1 MFLSDLS
8 VKRPTVA
15 IVASALLLVFGI
27 MSFTQLP
34 LRQYPDVDPPVV
46 GIDTAYRGAS
56 AEIVDTKVTRVLEN
70 QLSGIEA
77 IRYIDSSSTDGFSR
91 ITIEFEIERDVEAA
105 VNDVQQAIGRIMP
118 QLPAEIDAPRVRKA
132 DANANPIMWFN
143 LTSDRLNELELS
155 DYARRVVVDRLS
167 VVDGVALVIIGGERK
182 YAMRIYLDRRKLAAR
197 QLTANDIENALRAEN
212 VELPAGRIQS
222 DWRNFSARI
231 NRIYNS
237 PEAFSQLVVKRG
249 EDGHLVRLGE
259 VAEISLTA
267 ADDESLFR
275 RDGISMIGLGIV
287 KQSQAN
293 TVEVAERARTEVARI
308 NAVLPEGLVIERS
321 GDSSVFIASAIKEV
335 YTTLA
340 IAMVMVV
347 LVIYLFLGNVRAT
360 LIPAITVPISLL
372 SSFIFVY
379 AMGFSINILTLL
391 ALVLAIGLVVDDT
404 IVMLEN
410 IYSRIEKGEAPML
423 AAYRGARQVGFAI
436 VATTLVLIAV
446 FVPLMFLQGNI
457 GRLFTEFALTIAAAV
472 GFSSFVALTLSPV
485 LCSLILKTDS
495 KTLHFVDVPMA
506 WAEKGYERALRAEG
520 KSLVF
525 LLSILAVAVVAIA
538 LLLNKLPSEFA
549 PTEDNSEML
558 MMYRGPE
565 GANFAQTSKTLLE
578 LEAKVLANFDE
589 LSLERFQMR
598 VPSFGGNAGVN
609 TGMAFVGFVPWDQ
622 RQESTMEL
630 RPKFYQLFADIPDGR
645 IFMLIRSGLTPGAM
659 GQPVQVVIGGDTY
672 EELGQWRE
680 QILTYFQNHPI
691 LQNVDIDFAV
701 NSQQISVNVDQLRAA
716 DLGVSV
722 ANVGRTLETMLGS
735 RIVTTYLERG
745 EEYDVILE
753 GLEADFRSPDDLQQ
767 IYVRSDRSGELVPL
781 ASVVQVAEQGVS
793 PSLPRY
799 NRRRAL
805 TLSAD
810 IAPGYAMDA
819 AIEAVQTMVRE
830 ELPSSA
836 SIDYKGQ
843 SLEYIRASGSVLFVF
858 LLAIVVAY
866 LVMAAQFESFLHP
879 LLILLTVPLATAG
892 ALLGLFLTGQTL
904 NIFSQIGLVMLIGL
918 AAKNGIL
925 IVEFAN
931 QLRDQGKSFEEA
943 LFSAALQRLRPILMT
958 SLTTIVGAIPLL
970 LAFGAGAE
978 ARFVLGVVI
987 FFGVLVATLLTL
999 FVLPAAYLLLARNS
1013 STPGRVAKK
1022 ISVLQEGE
1030 AVGRD

>member
-1 MFLSDLS
+1 MLLSDIA
-8 VKRPTVA
+8 VKRPTLA
-15 IVASALLLVFGI
+15 IVANALLLVFGI
-27 MSFTQLP
+27 LAFTNLP
-34 LRQYPDVDPPVV
+34 LRQYPDVDPPIV
-46 GIDTAYRGAS
+46 GIDVTYRGAS
-56 AEIVDTKVTRVLEN
+56 AEIVDTKVTRLLED

-77 IRYIDSSSTDGFSR
+77 IRYIDSVSSDGAAR

-105 VNDVQQAIGRIMP
+105 VNDVQQAIGRVMP

-155 DYARRVVVDRLS
+155 DYARRVIVDRLS
-167 VVDGVALVIIGGERK
+167 VVDGVALVIVGGERE
-182 YAMRIYLDRRKLAAR
+182 YAMRLYLDRRKLAAR
-197 QLTANDIENALRAEN
+197 QLTVTDVEDALRAEN

-231 NRIYNS
+231 SRIYQS
-237 PEAFSQLVVKRG
+237 PEDFARLVIKRG
-249 EDGHLVRLGE
+249 DDGHLVRLGE
-259 VAEISLTA
+259 VADISLAA
-267 ADDESLFR
+267 ADDENLFR
-275 RDGISMIGLGIV
+275 RDGVSMIGLGIV

-293 TVEVAERARTEVARI
+293 TVEVAERARAEVARI
-308 NAVLPEGLVIERS
+308 NPLLPEGMTIERS
-321 GDSSVFIASAIKEV
+321 GDTSVFIAAAIEEV

-360 LIPAITVPISLL
+360 LIPAITVPISLVA
-372 SSFIFVY
+372 SFIFV
-379 AMGFSINILTLL
+379 AMMGFSINILTLL
-391 ALVLAIGLVVDDT
+391 ALVLAIGLVVDDS

-410 IYSRIEKGEAPML
+410 IYSRIEQGEPPML

-446 FVPLMFLQGNI
+446 FLPLMFLEGNI

-472 GFSSFVALTLSPV
+472 GISSFVALTLSPV
-485 LCSLILKTDS
+485 LCSLLLKNRPAASHGFIDG
-495 KTLHFVDVPMA
+495 PMA
-506 WAEKGYERALRAEG
+506 AMEKGYNRALRAEG
-520 KSLVF
+520 KSLTF
-525 LLSILAVAVVAIA
+525 LLSVLGVAVVATI
-538 LLLNKLPSEFA
+538 LLLERLPGEFA
-549 PTEDNSEML
+549 PEEDSGQMM

-565 GANFAQTSKTLLE
+565 GANFQQTRKTMLE
-578 LEAKVLANFDE
+578 IEEAVLANFDA
-589 LSLERFQMR
+589 LSLERFQLR
-598 VPSFGGNAGVN
+598 VPSFGGSGSVN
-609 TGMAFVGFVPWDQ
+609 TGMAFIGFVPWEQ
-622 RQESTMEL
+622 REQSAMAL
-630 RPKFYQLFADIPDGR
+630 RGQFYGLLSGIADGR
-645 IFMLIRSGLTPGAM
+645 IFILNPSGLSPRGL
-659 GQPVQVVIGGDTY
+659 GQPVQVAIGGDTY
-672 EELGQWRE
+672 EELAEWRGR
-680 QILTYFQNHPI
+680 ILDYFQDHPV
-691 LQNVDIDFAV
+691 LRNVDIDFAV
-701 NSQQISVNVDQLRAA
+701 NAQQVAVKVDQQRAA

-722 ANVGRTLETMLGS
+722 ATVGRTLETMLGS
-735 RIVTTYLERG
+735 RVVTTYLERG

-753 GLEADFRSPDDLQQ
+753 GMETDFRSPEDLKQ

-793 PSLPRY
+793 PNLPRY

-810 IAPGYAMDA
+810 IAPGHAMDA
-819 AIEAVQTMVRE
+819 AIEAVRTMVRE
-830 ELPSSA
+830 ELPSTA

-843 SLEYIRASGSVLFVF
+843 SLEYIRASGSMLFVF
-858 LLAIVVAY
+858 LLAIAVAY

-879 LLILLTVPLATAG
+879 LLILMTVPLATAG
-892 ALLGLFLTGQTL
+892 ALLGLYLTGQTL

-925 IVEFAN
+925 IIEFAN
-931 QLRDQGKSFEEA
+931 QLRDQGLPFDQA
-943 LFSAALQRLRPILMT
+943 LYNAALQRLRPILMT
-958 SLTTIVGAIPLL
+958 SLTTVVGAVPLL

-1013 STPGRVAKK
+1013 NTPGRVARK
-1022 ISVLQEGE
+1022 IRALEEGE
-1030 AVGRD
+1030 

>member
-1 MFLSDLS
+1 MLLSDIS
-8 VKRPTVA
+8 VKRPTLA
-15 IVASALLLVFGI
+15 IVANALLVVFGI
-27 MSFTQLP
+27 MAFTNLP
-34 LRQYPDVDPPVV
+34 LRQYPDVDPPIV
-46 GIDTAYRGAS
+46 GIDVTYRGAS
-56 AEIVDTKVTRVLEN
+56 AEIVDTKVTRLLED
-70 QLSGIEA
+70 QLNGIEA
-77 IRYIDSSSTDGFSR
+77 IRYIDSVSSDGAAR

-105 VNDVQQAIGRIMP
+105 VNDVQQAIGRVMP
-118 QLPAEIDAPRVRKA
+118 QLPAELDAPRVRKA

-155 DYARRVVVDRLS
+155 DYARRVIVDRLS
-167 VVDGVALVIIGGERK
+167 VVDGVALVIVGGERE
-182 YAMRIYLDRRKLAAR
+182 YAMRVYLDRRKLAAR
-197 QLTANDIENALRAEN
+197 QLTVNDVEDALRAEN

-222 DWRNFSARI
+222 DWRTFSARI
-231 NRIYNS
+231 SRVYHS
-237 PEAFSQLVVKRG
+237 PEDFARLVIKRG
-249 EDGHLVRLGE
+249 ADGHLVRLGE
-259 VAEISLTA
+259 VADIALAA
-267 ADDESLFR
+267 ADDKNLFR

-293 TVEVAERARTEVARI
+293 TVEVADRARAEVARI
-308 NAVLPEGLVIERS
+308 NPLLPEGMTIERS

-335 YTTLA
+335 YVTLG

-360 LIPAITVPISLL
+360 LIPAITVPISLVA
-372 SSFIFVY
+372 SFVFVSM
-379 AMGFSINILTLL
+379 MGFSINILTLL

-410 IYSRIEKGEAPML
+410 IYARIEQGEPPML

-436 VATTLVLIAV
+436 IATTLVLIAV
-446 FVPLMFLQGNI
+446 FVPLMFLGGNI

-485 LCSLILKTDS
+485 LCSLLLKGRVSASHGIIDR
-495 KTLHFVDVPMA
+495 PMA
-506 WAEKGYERALRAEG
+506 AIEKGYQRALRAEG

-525 LLSILAVAVVAIA
+525 LLSVLGVAAVAIA
-538 LLLNKLPSEFA
+538 LLLDRLPGEFA
-549 PTEDNSEML
+549 PEEDSGQMI

-565 GANFAQTSKTLLE
+565 GASFQQTRKTVLE
-578 LEAKVLANFDE
+578 IEDRVLANFDD
-589 LSLERFQMR
+589 LALERFQLR
-598 VPSFGGNAGVN
+598 VPSFGGNNCVN
-609 TGMAFVGFVPWDQ
+609 TAMAFVGFVPWEQ
-622 RQESTMEL
+622 REQSAMDM
-630 RPKFYQLFADIPDGR
+630 RGKFYELFAGIPDGR
-645 IFMLIRSGLTPGAM
+645 IFILNPSGLSPRGL
-659 GQPVQVVIGGDTY
+659 GQPVQVAIGADTY
-672 EELGQWRE
+672 EELAEWRGR
-680 QILTYFQNHPI
+680 ILDYFQDHPV
-691 LQNVDIDFAV
+691 LRNVDIDFAV
-701 NSQQISVNVDQLRAA
+701 NSQQVAINVDQQRAA

-753 GLEADFRSPDDLQQ
+753 GMETDFRSPDQLQQ
-767 IYVRSDRSGELVPL
+767 IYVRSERSGELVPL

-810 IAPGYAMDA
+810 IAPGHAMDA
-819 AIEAVQTMVRE
+819 AIEAVRTMVRE
-830 ELPSSA
+830 ELPSTA

-843 SLEYIRASGSVLFVF
+843 SLEYIRASGSMLFVF
-858 LLAIVVAY
+858 LLAIAVAY

-879 LLILLTVPLATAG
+879 LLILMTVPLATAG
-892 ALLGLFLTGQTL
+892 ALLGLYLTGQTL

-931 QLRDQGKSFEEA
+931 QMRDQGLPFEQA
-943 LFSAALQRLRPILMT
+943 LYDAALKRLRPILMT
-958 SLTTIVGAIPLL
+958 SLTTVVGAVPLL
-970 LAFGAGAE
+970 LAAGAGAE

-1013 STPGRVAKK
+1013 NTPGRVARK
-1022 ISVLQEGE
+1022 IRALEAGE
-1030 AVGRD
+1030 